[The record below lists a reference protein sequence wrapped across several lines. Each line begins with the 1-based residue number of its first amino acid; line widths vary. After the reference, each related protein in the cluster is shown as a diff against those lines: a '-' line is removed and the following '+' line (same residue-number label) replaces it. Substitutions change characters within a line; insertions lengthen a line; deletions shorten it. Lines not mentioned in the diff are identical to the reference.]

1 MAIERAIPS
10 AQTNTARH
18 GLLCEARQ
26 TGGISMRSGNLSL
39 MGKNPI
45 VTEYA
50 IILAVLAII
59 VFVTYETMGQDIG
72 ALFASIHT

>member
-1 MAIERAIPS
+1 
-10 AQTNTARH
+10 
-18 GLLCEARQ
+18 
-26 TGGISMRSGNLSL
+26 MRSGNLSL